1 MSRRLERDEI
11 DRQLADLPGWVV
23 LDDALHAR
31 YQAPDFR
38 SAVRMLDAVADVAEE
53 MDHHPDMDVR
63 YRLLRFRLSTH
74 SAGGVTQLDVELAH
88 RIAGEAR
95 TAGATGVPAR
105 ALAVEIAVDCVDLEG
120 VAAVWQT
127 ALGYE
132 LRRGDDGDPYL
143 VDPDTPG
150 HGVWFQPMDPP
161 RTGRNRLHVDVYVP
175 EAETRARLDAVL
187 AAGGRLV
194 TDEHAPRWWVVADPE
209 DNELCI
215 CSEDGERDG

>member
-1 MSRRLERDEI
+1 
-11 DRQLADLPGWVV
+11 
-23 LDDALHAR
+23 
-31 YQAPDFR
+31 
-38 SAVRMLDAVADVAEE
+38 
-53 MDHHPDMDVR
+53 
-63 YRLLRFRLSTH
+63 
-74 SAGGVTQLDVELAH
+74 
-88 RIAGEAR
+88 
-95 TAGATGVPAR
+95 
-105 ALAVEIAVDCVDLEG
+105 
-120 VAAVWQT
+120 
-127 ALGYE
+127 
-132 LRRGDDGDPYL
+132 